1 MGRNANGLMKSCGD
15 SGELTVGQLGLHP
28 KALKAY
34 GGENAIKGWVKTYN
48 SEVIDTLNAFRT
60 QLTSVTSKSTKEITA
75 LKRLVEYFKTNKTQ
89 GTKNEFVN
97 YVRNS
102 ANQVILGNYKESLLK
117 NGGLATEIVK
127 GYAIQRAKR
136 LLIPQIVKHLK
147 HL

>member
-1 MGRNANGLMKSCGD
+1 MGRNANGLMKSSGD

-34 GGENAIKGWVKTYN
+34 GGENAINGWVKTYN
-48 SEVIDTLNAFRT
+48 SEVIATLNAFRT

-97 YVRNS
+97 YARNS

>member
-1 MGRNANGLMKSCGD
+1 MGRNANGLMKSSGD
-15 SGELTVGQLGLHP
+15 SGELTIGQLGLHP

>member
-1 MGRNANGLMKSCGD
+1 MVER
-15 SGELTVGQLGLHP
+15 T
-28 KALKAY
+28 
-34 GGENAIKGWVKTYN
+34 IKGWVKTYN

>member
-1 MGRNANGLMKSCGD
+1 MGRNANGLLKSNTDKGD
-15 SGELTVGQLGLHP
+15 LTIGQLGLHP

>member
-1 MGRNANGLMKSCGD
+1 MGRNANGLMKSSGD

-48 SEVIDTLNAFRT
+48 SEVIATLNAFRT

-89 GTKNEFVN
+89 GTKNEFVDF
-97 YVRNS
+97 VRNS

-127 GYAIQRAKR
+127 GYAVQRAKR

>member
-1 MGRNANGLMKSCGD
+1 MGRNANGLMKSSGD

-136 LLIPQIVKHLK
+136 LLISQIVKHLK

>member
-1 MGRNANGLMKSCGD
+1 MGRNANGLMKSSGD

-75 LKRLVEYFKTNKTQ
+75 LKSLVEYFKTNKTQ
-89 GTKNEFVN
+89 GTKYEFVN

>member
-1 MGRNANGLMKSCGD
+1 MGRNANGLMKSSGD

-34 GGENAIKGWVKTYN
+34 GGEKCIKGWVKTYN

>member
-1 MGRNANGLMKSCGD
+1 MGRNANGLMKSSGD

-48 SEVIDTLNAFRT
+48 SEVIATLNAFRT

-75 LKRLVEYFKTNKTQ
+75 LRRLVEYFKTNKTQ

-127 GYAIQRAKR
+127 GYAVQRAKR

>member
-1 MGRNANGLMKSCGD
+1 MGRNANGLMKSSGD
-15 SGELTVGQLGLHP
+15 IGELTVGQLGLHP

-48 SEVIDTLNAFRT
+48 SEITETLNAFRT
-60 QLTSVTSKSTKEITA
+60 QLASVTSKSTKEITA

-89 GTKNEFVN
+89 GTKNEFLN

-127 GYAIQRAKR
+127 GYAVQRAKR

-147 HL
+147 EL

>member
-1 MGRNANGLMKSCGD
+1 MGRNANGLMKSSGD

-48 SEVIDTLNAFRT
+48 SEVIATLNAFRT

-102 ANQVILGNYKESLLK
+102 ANQVILGNYKERLLK

-127 GYAIQRAKR
+127 GYAVQRAKR

>member
-1 MGRNANGLMKSCGD
+1 MGRNANGLMKSSGD
-15 SGELTVGQLGLHP
+15 SGELTIGQLGLHP

-89 GTKNEFVN
+89 GTKYEFVN

>member
-1 MGRNANGLMKSCGD
+1 MGRNANGLMKSSGD

-48 SEVIDTLNAFRT
+48 SEVIATLNAFRT

-127 GYAIQRAKR
+127 GYAVQRAKR

>member
-1 MGRNANGLMKSCGD
+1 MGRNANGLMKSSGD

-48 SEVIDTLNAFRT
+48 SEVIATLNAFRT
-60 QLTSVTSKSTKEITA
+60 QLTSVTSKSTKENTA

-127 GYAIQRAKR
+127 GYAVQRAKR

>member
-1 MGRNANGLMKSCGD
+1 MGRNANGLMKSSGG

-34 GGENAIKGWVKTYN
+34 GGEDAVKGWVKTYN
-48 SEVIDTLNAFRT
+48 SVVKDTLNDFRT
-60 QLTSVTSKSTKEITA
+60 QLAGVTSKSTKEISA
-75 LKRLVEYFKTNKTQ
+75 LKRVVEYFKTNKAQ
-89 GTKNEFVN
+89 GTKNEFVD

-102 ANQVILGNYKESLLK
+102 ANQVILGNYKGNLLK
-117 NGGLATEIVK
+117 NGGLATEVVK
-127 GYAIQRAKR
+127 GYAVQRAKR

>member
-1 MGRNANGLMKSCGD
+1 MGRNANGLMKSSGD

>member
-1 MGRNANGLMKSCGD
+1 MGRNANGLMKSSGD

-48 SEVIDTLNAFRT
+48 SEVTDTLNAFRT

>member
-1 MGRNANGLMKSCGD
+1 MGRNANGLMKSSGD
-15 SGELTVGQLGLHP
+15 SGELAVGQLGLHP

-48 SEVIDTLNAFRT
+48 SEVIATLNAFRT

-127 GYAIQRAKR
+127 GYAVQRAKR

>member
-1 MGRNANGLMKSCGD
+1 MGRNANGLMKSSGD

-102 ANQVILGNYKESLLK
+102 ANQVILGNNKESLLK

>member
-1 MGRNANGLMKSCGD
+1 MGRNANGLMKSSGD

-60 QLTSVTSKSTKEITA
+60 QLASVTSKSTKEITA

-89 GTKNEFVN
+89 GTKNEFLN
-97 YVRNS
+97 YVRIS
-102 ANQVILGNYKESLLK
+102 ANQVILGNRKESLLK

-127 GYAIQRAKR
+127 GYAVQRAKR

>member
-1 MGRNANGLMKSCGD
+1 MGRNANGLMKSSGD

-48 SEVIDTLNAFRT
+48 SEVIATLNAFRT